1 MKQVL
6 IDGDPFA
13 YRAAFS
19 CENKSLD
26 DAIDKVDDLLDQA
39 LNAVLWEPEEED
51 YQVFLTGRGNF
62 RYEVAVTHEY
72 KGNRKDVDK
81 PHHLSGIRK
90 HLIDNW
96 SAIVSVGEEAD
107 DLIGIWSTSY
117 GSGSIVI
124 SIDKDMLQ
132 LPCTHYNPN
141 KKEFKTVSETE
152 GLRFFYTQILTGD
165 RADNIVGLFG
175 IGPAKA
181 ATLLGEYTEEQD
193 LYEACLRAYGGDE
206 ERVVENARLLWLR
219 RYEGQIWEPPK
230 CVSDQD

>member
-19 CENKSLD
+19 CENESLD